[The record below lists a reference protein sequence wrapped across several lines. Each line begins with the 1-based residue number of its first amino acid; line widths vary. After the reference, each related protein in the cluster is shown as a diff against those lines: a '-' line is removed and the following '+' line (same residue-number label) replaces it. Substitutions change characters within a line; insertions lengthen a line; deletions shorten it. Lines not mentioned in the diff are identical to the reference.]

1 MRIAQ
6 EVENGAHGLSAGIFI
21 GNPFTDVPALQ
32 TYCFVVTDDD
42 PALAER
48 EAIHIAG
55 SFWANHEKMQV
66 PLVSLD
72 QMAQLAGTHTQ
83 GTIAFVDAAD
93 ATSSGASGDSDE
105 ITAGGWKLDADGM
118 LAIPITPGL
127 GLELDP
133 DAVRKYTGG
142 EKLL

>member
-1 MRIAQ
+1 
-6 EVENGAHGLSAGIFI
+6 
-21 GNPFTDVPALQ
+21 
-32 TYCFVVTDDD
+32 
-42 PALAER
+42 
-48 EAIHIAG
+48 
-55 SFWANHEKMQV
+55 
-66 PLVSLD
+66 
-72 QMAQLAGTHTQ
+72 MAQLAGTHTQ

-133 DAVRKYTGG
+133 DAVRKYTGR